1 MESNPFTLAR
11 PAIAF
16 CDAFAP
22 APALS
27 DAMVLSAFGINCRA
41 CSLLALDAARELLAG
56 SSCLLTLN
64 ENLFVIMNMQ
74 RAQLT
79 EQIRTA

>member
-1 MESNPFTLAR
+1 MESKPFTLAR

-27 DAMVLSAFGINCRA
+27 DAMVLSALGINCVRLYTSAAPSIDGSVEGRRA
-41 CSLLALDAARELLAG
+41 
-56 SSCLLTLN
+56 
-64 ENLFVIMNMQ
+64 
-74 RAQLT
+74 
-79 EQIRTA
+79 